1 MELLKFSD
9 SGRSPRQR
17 KNPAGFIG
25 AGIMVAVM
33 GLSST
38 LAGTITIGTGNA
50 VEFGQGVVTAAA
62 CDPAITV
69 TPTSSFNPSSSTD
82 VADSFTVSAIT
93 LSGIGGATVGSGDSA
108 TTNSGCLGKTFE
120 IRAYYDTQTVE
131 LGLQTSAFKT
141 ITVTLPTNG
150 DSVTAAA
157 NFNAQGWSINE
168 VSGEW
173 TASTVVPSIT
183 GVSANTNNSA
193 STGTRATASS
203 STDGI
208 KFTVSGLRI
217 PSTVTK
223 ITVETRAPATTNRT
237 GASEAA
243 AQGRP
248 GY

>member
-1 MELLKFSD
+1 
-9 SGRSPRQR
+9 
-17 KNPAGFIG
+17 
-25 AGIMVAVM
+25 MVAVM

-69 TPTSSFNPSSSTD
+69 TPESTFNASSSTD
-82 VADSFTVSAIT
+82 VADSFTVSAIR
-93 LSGIGGATVGSGDSA
+93 LSGIGGSTLGDGATDSA
-108 TTNSGCLGKTFE
+108 TTSSGCLGKTFE
-120 IRAYYDTQTVE
+120 IRAYYETQTVE
-131 LGLQTSAFKT
+131 LGLQSSAYKT

-150 DSVTAAA
+150 DSLTVAA
-157 NFNAQGWSINE
+157 NFNAQGWS
-168 VSGEW
+168 VPDAGVGGDW

-183 GVSANTNNSA
+183 SVSANTNNST
-193 STGTRATASS
+193 STGIRATASS
-203 STDGI
+203 ATSGI
-208 KFTVSGLRI
+208 TFTISGLRI

-223 ITVETRAPATTNRT
+223 ITVETRAPATSGRT